1 MVGRRR
7 YPTAEI
13 QPACPAWRGTSL
25 LQRRSRRE
33 ILSGA
38 HSSQN
43 WREMKTRFTRR
54 PRGVSGSALR
64 KVYEIANHCGK
75 YAPRLVN
82 KRRQRR
88 QEGLTNEK

>member
-1 MVGRRR
+1 
-7 YPTAEI
+7 
-13 QPACPAWRGTSL
+13 
-25 LQRRSRRE
+25 
-33 ILSGA
+33 
-38 HSSQN
+38 
-43 WREMKTRFTRR
+43 MKTRFTRR